1 MAGPGEPHFGTV
13 ARMEDPAHSSS
24 NPFAPPR
31 AELSLGRADASAFR
45 LEGQVLV
52 AKRGAVLPD
61 LCLWGGHNEGTERI
75 HQTLV
80 WAPPWT
86 AILVFSPLI
95 YIIVYFI
102 VRKRGE
108 LAYALGPAARARQRQ
123 AWQYGAGGMLL
134 SAAIMAL
141 GLAVPA
147 AGGAVALA
155 PLLFL
160 VALVVFLV
168 RRRVVQV
175 ERIDKEYIRL
185 KLPPEAA
192 AAFARHVQ
200 ARAGGAPLT
209 IAALA
214 ANS

>member
-1 MAGPGEPHFGTV
+1 
-13 ARMEDPAHSSS
+13 MEDPAHSSS

-31 AELSLGRADASAFR
+31 AELSLSVRTDASAFR

-61 LCLWGGHNEGTERI
+61 LCLWGGHTEGTERM

-86 AILVFSPLI
+86 VILVFSPLI
-95 YIIVYFI
+95 YIIVYFV

-108 LAYALGPAARARQRQ
+108 LGYALGPAARARQRE
-123 AWQYGAGGMLL
+123 AWKYGAGGMLL

-147 AGGAVALA
+147 AGAAVALS
-155 PLLFL
+155 PLVFL
-160 VALVVFLV
+160 IALVFFLV
-168 RRRVVQV
+168 RRRVLHVA
-175 ERIDKEYIRL
+175 RIDKEYIRL
-185 KLPPEAA
+185 TLTPEAA
-192 AAFARHVQ
+192 AAFARHAQ
-200 ARAGGAPLT
+200 ARAGGGPLA
-209 IAALA
+209 IATLT